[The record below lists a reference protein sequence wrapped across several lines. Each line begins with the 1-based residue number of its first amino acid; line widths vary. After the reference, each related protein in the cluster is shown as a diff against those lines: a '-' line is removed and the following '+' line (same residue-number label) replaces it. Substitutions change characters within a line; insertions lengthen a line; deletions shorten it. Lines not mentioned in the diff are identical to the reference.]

1 MPPILVLII
10 VGLLLG
16 YIAYL
21 SLQLYINQRILKA
34 FQRAAVV
41 VPAAPESPSGLKTG
55 LVVLG
60 LVMLASLV
68 FSVMVR

>member
-10 VGLLLG
+10 VGVLLAFIG
-16 YIAYL
+16 YL

-41 VPAAPESPSGLKTG
+41 VPAAPESGGVRGWLTVFGLA
-55 LVVLG
+55 
-60 LVMLASLV
+60 MLAVLV
-68 FSVMVR
+68 FNILVR

>member
-10 VGLLLG
+10 VGILLAFIG
-16 YIAYL
+16 YL
-21 SLQLYINQRILKA
+21 RLQLYISQSIVKA

-41 VPAAPESPSGLKTG
+41 VPAAPESSGGFKSG

-60 LVMLASLV
+60 LIMLAGLV
-68 FSVMVR
+68 FKLIVR

>member
-10 VGLLLG
+10 VGVLLG

-41 VPAAPESPSGLKTG
+41 VSAAPESPSRTKA
-55 LVVLG
+55 V
-60 LVMLASLV
+60 LVMLGLAMLAGLV
-68 FSVMVR
+68 FSFIVR

>member
-10 VGLLLG
+10 IGVLLAF
-16 YIAYL
+16 IAYL
-21 SLQLYINQRILKA
+21 SLQLYISQRIVKA

-41 VPAAPESPSGLKTG
+41 VPAAPESSGGLKGG

-60 LVMLASLV
+60 LIMLAGLV
-68 FSVMVR
+68 FRLIVR

>member
-1 MPPILVLII
+1 MSPILVLII
-10 VGLLLG
+10 VGVLLG
-16 YIAYL
+16 FIGYL

-41 VPAAPESPSGLKTG
+41 VPAAPESQGGLKTG

-60 LVMLASLV
+60 LAMLAGLV
-68 FSVMVR
+68 FTLFVR

>member
-10 VGLLLG
+10 VGILLAVIG
-16 YIAYL
+16 YL
-21 SLQLYINQRILKA
+21 SLQLYISQRIVKA

-41 VPAAPESPSGLKTG
+41 GPTAPESSGGLRGG

-60 LVMLASLV
+60 LIMLASLV
-68 FSVMVR
+68 FTIIVR